1 MPVLNIYPTKKCV
14 TQIHLNKTWIMLP
27 FPFLQTPFPKPETTL
42 LLYPINIS
50 SPLSLGRQIWGCSPI
65 SSLGCLLNE
74 LFLSWKP
81 PCLSI
86 WFTVW
91 RANKPV
97 LIIIAWHSKKASWNL
112 FWTRWLSEW
121 FVMHITIDPLKMF
134 KLVLV
139 ATCHFLPA
147 TLWQFACHFL

>member
-14 TQIHLNKTWIMLP
+14 TQIHLNKTLIMLR
-27 FPFLQTPFPKPETTL
+27 FPFLQTPFPKLETTL

-50 SPLSLGRQIWGCSPI
+50 SPLPSGRQIRGCSPI

-74 LFLSWKP
+74 LFLSYKP

-86 WFTVW
+86 WFTVCW
-91 RANKPV
+91 ANKPV
-97 LIIIAWHSKKASWNL
+97 LIIIARHSKKASWNL
-112 FWTRWLSEW
+112 FWTRWLSEG
-121 FVMHITIDPLKMF
+121 FAMHITIDPLKRF

-147 TLWQFACHFL
+147 TLWQFTCHFF